1 MCMAGRPPVS
11 LLTRGPELAA
21 ALHRLLLARGTVLRQ
36 AVEPTFHLRCAF
48 TRILNLLLIWLIR
61 DRYLWR
67 YLRHLFPSVL
77 QGEVPIRATIAWRL

>member
-36 AVEPTFHLRCAF
+36 AVEPTLHLRCAF
-48 TRILNLLLIWLIR
+48 TRILNLLLTWPIRNWSLWL
-61 DRYLWR
+61 D
-67 YLRHLFPSVL
+67 LRHLFPSVF
-77 QGEVPIRATIAWRL
+77 QGEASLWTTSAWRS